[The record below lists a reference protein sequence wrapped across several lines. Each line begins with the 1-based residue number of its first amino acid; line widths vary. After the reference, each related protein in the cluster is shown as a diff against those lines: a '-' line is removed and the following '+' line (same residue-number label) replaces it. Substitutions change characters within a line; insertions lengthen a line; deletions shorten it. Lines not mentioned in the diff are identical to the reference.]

1 MGGQDLGTPTSGR
14 PRSTGPASAAE
25 AGVAGRWAL
34 PRRRLLAAGALGGG
48 ALLASACTTRPPA
61 RSSATAAV
69 GDIPA
74 LTQPDQSAT
83 SKELSWSSWVGYVDE
98 DDDGNRPTLDRFQD
112 ETGISVDLREDI
124 NDTAEFDAK
133 VRPQL
138 DAGQDIGR
146 DLVVLTDWM
155 CALWIAKGY
164 AQPFDRAWVPNAR
177 NLIDGLNDVPFD
189 PERDQSLPWQAGYTG
204 LGFNARLL
212 KELTGRSE
220 IRTVAE
226 LWDPALKG
234 RVTVL
239 AEMRDSVGLVMRG
252 QGNDPADFSD
262 DDFSAAVA
270 ELQTQIDSGQIRQVT
285 GNDYISSME
294 NGDVVAAIAWSGD
307 IAELGDP
314 FQFVLPESG
323 GMLWSDDL
331 MVPAMARHRNNAE
344 RLMDWYYDPRVA
356 AEVSAWVQ
364 YVCPVA
370 GAQEAMADIDSELV
384 DNPFI
389 FPTPD
394 DLARVTEFMILT
406 PAQQVTYTQAF
417 QTLIGN

>member
-1 MGGQDLGTPTSGR
+1 MGVGQGH
-14 PRSTGPASAAE
+14 
-25 AGVAGRWAL
+25 
-34 PRRRLLAAGALGGG
+34 
-48 ALLASACTTRPPA
+48 TR
-61 RSSATAAV
+61 
-69 GDIPA
+69 D
-74 LTQPDQSAT
+74 DQSAT
-83 SKELSWSSWVGYVDE
+83 SKELTWSSWVAYVDE
-98 DDDGNRPTLDRFQD
+98 DDDGRRPTLEAFQRKS
-112 ETGISVDLREDI
+112 GINVELREDI

-164 AQPFDRAWVPNAR
+164 AQWFDRAWVPNAR
-177 NLIDGLNDVPFD
+177 NLIDGLNAVPFD
-189 PERDQSLPWQAGYTG
+189 PDRDQSLPWQAGYTG
-204 LGFNARLL
+204 LGFNATLL
-212 KELTGRSE
+212 EELTGKSE

-234 RVTVL
+234 RVTIL
-239 AEMRDSVGLVMRG
+239 AEMRDSVGLIMRG
-252 QGNDPADFSD
+252 QGNDPSDFTD
-262 DDFSAAVA
+262 DDFNAALA
-270 ELQTQIDSGQIRQVT
+270 EIQAQIDSGQIRQVT

-314 FQFVLPESG
+314 LKFVLPESG

-344 RLMDWYYDPRVA
+344 RLMNWYYEPEVA
-356 AEVSAWVQ
+356 AEVAAFVQ
-364 YVCPVA
+364 YVCPVK
-370 GAQEAMADIDSELV
+370 GAQEAMARIDPELV

-389 FPTPD
+389 FPTEA
-394 DLARVTEFMILT
+394 DLARVSEFKFLS
-406 PAQQVTYTQAF
+406 PAQQVTYSQAF
-417 QTLIGN
+417 QTVIGN